1 MNLQEQFAIKATQGF
16 NSLVS
21 AGTGIVKSAL
31 EILPTVECLSITQVE
46 QCLSESVDRCYTGLS
61 SVDELFQEN
70 RDGRLEFG
78 FRQKDIIVLAGMS
91 GIGKTTLAFTIFTNL
106 YQQNKN
112 PMFFS
117 LDMRKDQTWT
127 MFKNAYCGFS
137 ATNKQ
142 FIYEMRN
149 KQKPIIF
156 THGGDLPVQSIKNSL
171 LAYPDTTVVFI
182 DYIDYL
188 IPTKSNV
195 NTMINF
201 KNLMSELKLIANEC
215 NVALVILSQSTEDKM
230 YNAGRPTLANLYG
243 GKAVRSAVDHVIAV
257 YRNSKHNSTLSQE
270 FKYVTEVIGL
280 KLRSNAGE
288 HKAYVNF
295 ENGKMIDL
303 DEAQIFAYKNTQ

>member
-1 MNLQEQFAIKATQGF
+1 MNLQEQFATKATEGF

-21 AGTGIVKSAL
+21 ASAITTPQ
-31 EILPTVECLSITQVE
+31 ILPTVECLTIPQVE
-46 QCLSESVDRCYTGLS
+46 QCLSENVDRCYTGLNNL
-61 SVDELFQEN
+61 DGLFQEN

-91 GIGKTTLAFTIFTNL
+91 GIGKTTLAFTIFANL
-106 YQQNKN
+106 YQQNKS

-127 MFKNAYCGFS
+127 MFKNAHCGFNT
-137 ATNKQ
+137 TNKQ
-142 FIYEMRN
+142 FIYAMHN
-149 KQKPIIF
+149 TQKPIIF

-171 LAYPDTTVVFI
+171 LAYPDTTVIFI

-195 NTMINF
+195 NPMINF
-201 KNLMSELKLIANEC
+201 KNLMSELKQIANEC
-215 NVALVILSQSTEDKM
+215 NVAIIILSQSTEDKM

-295 ENGKMIDL
+295 ENGKMVDL
-303 DEAQIFAYKNTQ
+303 DEAQTCAYKNTQ